1 MIIHTMPQR
10 TEEWYDIRR
19 GKMTASNAAAIAT
32 GGKGLETYIY
42 QILAEKY
49 SSNRDPGYC
58 SQDMMRGIE
67 LEDQARQTYEIER
80 EEVKQVGFVE
90 MDEFTGCSPDGL
102 VGDMGGIEIKC
113 PNDANYFRL
122 LVDGDKAID
131 TRYIWQV
138 QMAMLITGRE
148 RWDIINYNP
157 NFDQNMVGTRIERD
171 REKQEKLIIGIARGK
186 KLIQELTQKYEHSN

>member
-58 SQDMMRGIE
+58 SQDKMRGIE